1 MEEQKKVSDFPVVTS
16 WRFEKTEE
24 PPDRVLMTIKDARGV
39 QHSFIFHVNDCV
51 PLGRNLLEIMGAIPV
66 AVPNGPK
73 N

>member
-1 MEEQKKVSDFPVVTS
+1 
-16 WRFEKTEE
+16 
-24 PPDRVLMTIKDARGV
+24 VLMTIKDARGV